1 MGLEVVAIAVVCLA
15 VIAGFT
21 LAGMSVLKRGVN
33 TRGATGTLGS
43 ALSMIDPA
51 TGAPTREEAAA
62 AREELKQRRHEST
75 QSGKGPDH
83 NEAYTGKITIRAAGH
98 AGSGPGKQADSPAAG
113 PGIPPAGPPETG
125 AAADVKG
132 TDTI

>member
-1 MGLEVVAIAVVCLA
+1 MDAVLTVLACLA
-15 VIAGFT
+15 LIAGFT
-21 LAGMSVLKRGVN
+21 LAGMSVLKRGGN
-33 TRGATGTLGS
+33 PKGATGTLGS
-43 ALSMIDPA
+43 ALGMIDPA

-83 NEAYTGKITIRAAGH
+83 NEAYTGKITIRAAGRPRRPLRRP
-98 AGSGPGKQADSPAAG
+98 GSALRRPL
-113 PGIPPAGPPETG
+113 ETG